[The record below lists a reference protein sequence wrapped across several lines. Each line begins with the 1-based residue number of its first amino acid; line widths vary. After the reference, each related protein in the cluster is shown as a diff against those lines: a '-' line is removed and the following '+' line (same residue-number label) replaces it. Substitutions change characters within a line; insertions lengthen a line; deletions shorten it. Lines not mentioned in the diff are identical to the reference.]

1 LRHGLCATS
10 RMVLTFI
17 LTSVISSAYFIW
29 LALRV
34 GTLTNT
40 QNIILMR
47 VSEIQ
52 PALTN
57 IETVLEQIRVEV
69 TALVESTRDG
79 ELPAEV
85 AATLERLRV
94 LADHIQSIVPDETPI
109 GTSVAQV

>member
-1 LRHGLCATS
+1 
-10 RMVLTFI
+10 MVLTCI
-17 LTSVISSAYFIW
+17 LISVLSSAYFVW

-34 GTLTNT
+34 GALTNN
-40 QNIILMR
+40 QNLLLMR

-79 ELPAEV
+79 ELPPEIAT
-85 AATLERLRV
+85 TLERLRV
-94 LADHIQSIVPDETPI
+94 LAEHIQSIVPDETPV
-109 GTSVAQV
+109 GTGVVQL